1 MSARP
6 PTRTNWSRVKMNR
19 ARTTSTPAIISPA
32 IVATYHV
39 GDGSPWWAAVAGLV
53 GRVAEVCFG
62 LRLFDSGTFEFRSR
76 TANLVDFAGPVSSRA
91 SPEA

>member
-1 MSARP
+1 ML
-6 PTRTNWSRVKMNR
+6 KMNR

-39 GDGSPWWAAVAGLV
+39 GDGSPWWAAVAGLL

-62 LRLFDSGTFEFRSR
+62 LRRFDSGTFEFGSR
-76 TANLVDFAGPVSSRA
+76 TTNLVDFVGPVSSQA
-91 SPEA
+91 TSEA